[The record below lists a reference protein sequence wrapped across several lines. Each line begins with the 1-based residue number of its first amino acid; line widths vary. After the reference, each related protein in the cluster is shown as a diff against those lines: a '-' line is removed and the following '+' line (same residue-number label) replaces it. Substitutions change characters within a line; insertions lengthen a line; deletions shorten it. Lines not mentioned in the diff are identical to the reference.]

1 MIRINRLTD
10 YGFVL
15 LAQLAH
21 EREDAPRSTSELA
34 SATNIPVPTVRKV
47 LKELTAADVLTSE
60 RGAHGGYRLARPAA
74 DITAHEVIAALE
86 GPVSIT
92 LCSPGPGEC
101 ELEDAC
107 PVALPWKRINGVI
120 QGALRS
126 ITLAEL
132 IGPRPDRIGA
142 GADHLVTIGSGQA
155 AAAAEVTDAVD
166 AVDAAGPSAAS
177 TASTASESI

>member
-15 LAQLAH
+15 LAHLAH
-21 EREDAPRSTSELA
+21 ASEEAPQSTRELA
-34 SATNIPVPTVRKV
+34 DRTDIPVPTVRKV
-47 LKELTAADVLTSE
+47 LKELTSADVLTSE
-60 RGAHGGYRLARPAA
+60 RGAQGGYALARPA
-74 DITAHEVIAALE
+74 DEITAHEVISALE

-132 IGPRPDRIGA
+132 VGPRPDRIGA
-142 GADHLVTIGSGQA
+142 GADHLVTIGS
-155 AAAAEVTDAVD
+155 
-166 AVDAAGPSAAS
+166 AAS
-177 TASTASESI
+177 GASSTGSASASASASDSIRG